1 METKSITSS
10 NQQHPNEHP
19 PKAWIQMFVALSTVV
34 GNAHIDPHEKL
45 VVMTTYVIRHQ
56 LDMRMHDMYQVSHQV

>member
-34 GNAHIDPHEKL
+34 GNAKL